1 MTSRKMI
8 LNLLALG
15 LLLFVMITGA
25 ETASADDYF
34 YSGDFKYSYNAN
46 SGVCLIRG
54 YTGTGTEIVFPSVI
68 DGHKVDEIYFMEN
81 DDWGSNRK
89 NIVSI
94 TYPKGVSVYKYN
106 NLSGLTSLKK
116 IVLPEDLEVLTEGY
130 CNSAPALTEIDIPEG
145 VKKIG
150 YGAFFECKSLKKV
163 TMPNTVEVIESDA
176 FYGCKSLKSVEL
188 SDSLKQIYSGAF
200 RGCAALTNLYL
211 PSGLLYVDE
220 YCFKDCSSLTS
231 LSFSGI
237 LCDIPDGLCEGCTSL
252 KEVTISPYITSI
264 GYDAFNKCDNLSIIR
279 FLGTPKQWAA
289 VEIPEL
295 AAEHELKNVTV
306 KYESSISGILN
317 ESKINITK
325 IVNTVSGAHLYWT
338 GDDIAYI
345 RYSVYRSENPEG
357 PFTEIVSGLKSTNY
371 TDKSV
376 KSGKRYFYRIG
387 TGSAQTNGTNLEI
400 MPGDRPGT
408 ENKDFSDVSYIDYV
422 STPDITTR
430 ANCIDGIRLGWNKIT
445 GATGYAIYRK
455 SDRPDDSWARVR
467 TITGNA
473 TFTWTDTTVK
483 SEAYNGA
490 VYHYT
495 VRALAGSDRKTLS
508 GCRNTGRTMVR
519 IVKPTLYSATKA
531 TANSCL
537 VNWSRNG
544 IATGYEVRFMVGSKV
559 FKTVVYGDNTIVKK
573 TINGLPAGSTYKI
586 QVRAYCKTAS
596 AGTYYSSWSDPVNL
610 KL

>member
-1 MTSRKMI
+1 MI

-68 DGHKVDEIYFMEN
+68 DGHKVEEIYFMEN

-94 TYPKGVSVYKYN
+94 TYPKGVSVYRYN

-145 VKKIG
+145 VK
-150 YGAFFECKSLKKV
+150 
-163 TMPNTVEVIESDA
+163 T
-176 FYGCKSLKSVEL
+176 
-188 SDSLKQIYSGAF
+188 
-200 RGCAALTNLYL
+200 
-211 PSGLLYVDE
+211 
-220 YCFKDCSSLTS
+220 
-231 LSFSGI
+231 
-237 LCDIPDGLCEGCTSL
+237 
-252 KEVTISPYITSI
+252 I
-264 GYDAFNKCDNLSIIR
+264 GYDAFFKCDNLSIIR

-357 PFTEIVSGLKSTNY
+357 PFAEIVSGLKSTNY